1 MRPASPLTPLL
12 LAVAALPWSCGD
24 SAKKEAG
31 PRMNVV
37 LISMDSVRQDR
48 LGIYGHRPEFAPEVA
63 VTPHVDAL
71 AMQGVVFD
79 EAWSTT
85 SWTLPSHMSMMTGL
99 SDTSHGV
106 VHDNVR
112 MDPLRTT
119 LAESFSAAGYAT
131 AGFYSGPY
139 LDPKYGFGEGFDYYQ
154 SGMMPDE
161 EREAWLSSRMTALEE
176 QRKAAGQPAGNPQT
190 DLIALTDRL
199 SHEDIT
205 SPRVNELGLN
215 FLDTHADEPFFLFLH
230 YFDAHYDHIPEA
242 MEPGLGAKFDPG
254 YNGNFSPDRWYFNP
268 AVRSY
273 GPGNR
278 PQRQISQRD
287 LAHIMA
293 WYDAEIHWVDR
304 HIGKVVAKLEEL
316 GLADNTI
323 IAVVSDH
330 GDEFFEHGNIGHR
343 SSLFPE
349 VLRVPWV
356 MKLPG
361 EARAGAR
368 IPSVVRMYDL
378 APTLADY
385 AFGGEV
391 NGAEGSSV
399 RPFIEQKASALPRE
413 ALGHLVQVGQPD
425 LRQALYSAQSQEV
438 WRDGRYSLHRMVGT
452 PQPVAN
458 GSTQPFAFKQGS
470 YPGGVP
476 YFFFDRQEDP
486 MEQKPL
492 SSNHPSFRDA
502 VERFRLA
509 VTASQQHRA
518 SLPQSPLEARYP
530 PAKTEAE
537 WQNLINLGY
546 VQKGTPMPKTQV
558 KLPELGPFPL
568 PAQLK

>member
-1 MRPASPLTPLL
+1 MRPPLPITLLL
-12 LAVAALPWSCGD
+12 LALASLPLGCGD
-24 SAKKEAG
+24 AATEEAG

-99 SDTSHGV
+99 TDTSHGV
-106 VHDNVR
+106 VHDAMR

-119 LAESFSAAGYAT
+119 LAESFSAAGYKT

-139 LDPKYGFGEGFDYYQ
+139 LDAKYGFSEGFDYYQ
-154 SGMMPDE
+154 SGMMPDL
-161 EREAWLSSRMTALEE
+161 ERDAWLSTRLAELVE
-176 QRKAAGQPAGNPQT
+176 QRKAAGQAAVDPKQ
-190 DLIALTDRL
+190 DLVMLNDRL

-205 SPRVNELGLN
+205 SPRINELGLN
-215 FLDTHADEPFFLFLH
+215 FLDAHADEPFFLFLH
-230 YFDAHYDHIPEA
+230 YFDAHYDHIPEM
-242 MEPGLGAKFDPG
+242 MEPGLGTKFDPG
-254 YNGNFSPDRWYFNP
+254 YNGNFSSDRWYFNP
-268 AVRSY
+268 AVRTY

-278 PQRQISQRD
+278 PKREISQRD
-287 LAHIMA
+287 LAHVMA
-293 WYDAEIHWVDR
+293 WYDAEIHWIDR
-304 HIGKVVAKLEEL
+304 HIGRVAAKLEEL
-316 GLADNTI
+316 GLAENTI

-349 VLRVPWV
+349 VLRVPWI

-368 IPSVVRMYDL
+368 IPGVVRLYDL

-391 NGAEGSSV
+391 PGAEGTSV
-399 RPFIEQKASALPRE
+399 RPMIEQKASALPRE
-413 ALGHLVQVGQPD
+413 ALGHLVQIGPAGGNLFAV
-425 LRQALYSAQSQEV
+425 QSQEV
-438 WRDGRYSLHRMVGT
+438 WRDGQYTLHRMLGT
-452 PQPVAN
+452 PRPVAV
-458 GSTQPFAFKQGS
+458 GSTQPFGMKQGA

-476 YFFFDRQEDP
+476 YFFFDRKNDP
-486 MEQKPL
+486 FETKPL
-492 SSNHPSFRDA
+492 PATHPAFRDA
-502 VERFRLA
+502 IERFRLT
-509 VTASQQHRA
+509 VTSSQQHRA
-518 SLPQSPLEARYP
+518 GLAQSPLEARYP

-537 WQNLINLGY
+537 WQNLITLGY
-546 VQKGTPMPKTQV
+546 VQEGTQRPKTQI

-568 PAQLK
+568 PAQLR